1 MLVVFDVDDTLV
13 DHSGAA
19 SQAALLLIRR
29 YGAILPYTED
39 EFVGLWH
46 AAADRHFA
54 AYNAG
59 ECSYQEQRRR
69 RIRDF
74 FGGDL
79 TDQEADSLFA
89 VYLAG
94 YERFW
99 ALFPDVLPCLDA
111 LDGRRLA
118 IISNNHSEP
127 TRLKLARTGIEQR
140 FEDLVTPDV
149 AGVSKPDAGIFDT
162 LCARRGVD
170 PAACVYVGDK
180 LESDAGAAQAAGWR
194 GIWLDRG
201 GTGTPPG
208 DGITTIHDLGAL
220 PCLLTNG
227 RSSC

>member
-29 YGAILPYTED
+29 YGAVLPYADD

-46 AAADRHFA
+46 DAADRHFA

-79 TDQEADSLFA
+79 TDQEADNLFA
-89 VYLAG
+89 VYLVG

-99 ALFPDVLPCLDA
+99 ALFRDVLPCLDA

-140 FEDLVTPDV
+140 FEDVVTPDV
-149 AGVSKPDAGIFDT
+149 AGVSKPDAGIFDAT
-162 LCARRGVD
+162 CARLDVE

-180 LESDAGAAQAAGWR
+180 LDSDARAAQAAGWR
-194 GIWLDRG
+194 GIWLDRS
-201 GTGTPPG
+201 GTGTPLS
-208 DGITTIHDLGAL
+208 DGIMAIHDLTAL
-220 PCLLTNG
+220 PHVLSNG
-227 RSSC
+227 RS